1 STGEEEH
8 VVADKVGLTTVILS
22 ESAGDYRVER
32 GAQLSLTSR
41 ADALAWVGQGSP
53 ELLPQAPAEQF
64 PCVLVVPDEM
74 KQPFNTGGN
83 RVFQQEYSYRLYYV
97 REYVE
102 GHAANIETLQ
112 GAGELFNLLM
122 SDTYLGGTC
131 WHSQVTAVNPEP
143 AVQERLREMERP
155 LRVVELQLVAKRA
168 EVWKR

>member
-1 STGEEEH
+1 
-8 VVADKVGLTTVILS
+8 
-22 ESAGDYRVER
+22 
-32 GAQLSLTSR
+32 
-41 ADALAWVGQGSP
+41 
-53 ELLPQAPAEQF
+53 
-64 PCVLVVPDEM
+64 M
-74 KQPFNTGGN
+74 
-83 RVFQQEYSYRLYYV
+83 
-97 REYVE
+97 
-102 GHAANIETLQ
+102 ETLQ